1 MPVKAVPLAAIRS
14 RFNNNYVIL
23 QFLHLYLMRYFL
35 FVLCFFTATRS
46 FGQIEILGNFVTGFR
61 GLGSE
66 CITFVGEDSFYFDGV
81 YCAEV
86 VRGKGRCE
94 IRDNMLYLFFEK
106 ASEDS
111 AARLPVIQV
120 SNNNDGV
127 NELSF
132 TCVNEKAKPI
142 DFVSIELIRA
152 NGIKTKIYTDSL
164 GKANWKVADADLPL
178 QIITSAIGSE
188 VQTLRID
195 TLSDYNILVKLDEYV
210 SRKVNKGEVWCY
222 EIEELSEDLIVM
234 KPAKSTEDFRRYT
247 KRLYNV
253 SSR

>member
-1 MPVKAVPLAAIRS
+1 
-14 RFNNNYVIL
+14 
-23 QFLHLYLMRYFL
+23 MRYLL
-35 FVLCFFTATRS
+35 FVLCFFTATHS
-46 FGQIEILGNFVTGFR
+46 FGQIEILGSFVTGFR

-66 CITFVGEDSFYFDGV
+66 CITFVGKDSFYFDGG
-81 YCAEV
+81 YCADI

-106 ASEDS
+106 ASAGNS
-111 AARLPVIQV
+111 AWLPVIQM
-120 SNNNDGV
+120 SNNNDGIT
-127 NELSF
+127 ELSF
-132 TCVNEKAKPI
+132 TCVNEKAKPV

-164 GKANWKVADADLPL
+164 GNVNWKVADADLPL
-178 QIITSAIGSE
+178 QIITSAVGYEI
-188 VQTLRID
+188 QTLRID
-195 TLSDYNILVKLDEYV
+195 SLSDYKILIKLDEYAG
-210 SRKVNKGEVWCY
+210 SKVDKGEVWCY

-247 KRLYNV
+247 KRQYNV